1 MSIGGSAQEEAV
13 YTLARLVHS
22 YVMVYTSVL
31 SAWQIVRLTLT
42 LGLDFA

>member
-22 YVMVYTSVL
+22 YVMVSTSVF
-31 SAWQIVRLTLT
+31 SAGKIVRLTLK
-42 LGLDFA
+42 LGLGSA